1 MTYAEPINVFWE
13 TESSSFFSV
22 IYGRVGYVCL
32 EVLVAIFF
40 FINFNRCIDRASFLN
55 NPKPEENRAKKGERA
70 KVLSLT
76 LESLNLLFI

>member
-1 MTYAEPINVFWE
+1 MLRGA
-13 TESSSFFSV
+13 
-22 IYGRVGYVCL
+22 GGY
-32 EVLVAIFF
+32 FF
-40 FINFNRCIDRASFLN
+40 FFNFNRCIDRASFLN

>member
-40 FINFNRCIDRASFLN
+40 FLILIVALIEL
-55 NPKPEENRAKKGERA
+55 P
-70 KVLSLT
+70 SLIIQSQRKIG
-76 LESLNLLFI
+76 LRKEKEPRS